1 MSSSSITNFQFKAN
15 LILRGKIN
23 CLTGLHIG
31 GSKEKLEIGG
41 VDSILV
47 RSPRTDF
54 PYIPG
59 SSIKGKMRHLLE
71 YFTGA
76 VNDPIIT
83 KTKDEWSAD
92 ELHRHNLGNVSKA
105 EKIVR
110 LFGIGANE
118 RENDDRLGKL
128 GLSRLVVRDA
138 HPDKKTVDEV
148 WEALGSD
155 AFYTEYKAEN
165 TIDRLTSAANPR
177 FIERVVEGSKFD
189 FELVYTVY
197 DFGETDYV
205 AYVNKDIELLLVGL
219 RLLESSALGKSGSRG
234 YGKINFEL
242 ADPIWVHQKD
252 YQEATK
258 EWEKA
263 RQPVLDSDLE
273 PFDQIDLAKFKYQ
286 PIPFE

>member
-1 MSSSSITNFQFKAN
+1 MSTNALTNFQFKAN

-41 VDSILV
+41 IDSIVV
-47 RSPRTDF
+47 RSPRTDY

-76 VNDPIIT
+76 VNDPIIVST
-83 KTKDEWSAD
+83 NKDWSA
-92 ELHRHNLGNVSKA
+92 EETHRHNLGNVSKA
-105 EKIVR
+105 AEIVR

-118 RENDDRLGKL
+118 RDEKKNLGIEKL

-138 HPDKKTVDEV
+138 HPDNKTIKEI
-148 WEALGSD
+148 WSALGSD

-189 FELVYTVY
+189 FEMVYTVF
-197 DFGETDYV
+197 DFGEEDFV
-205 AYVNKDIELLLVGL
+205 DKVNEDIDLLLVGL

-242 ADPIWVHQKD
+242 ADPIWVDQQGYKT
-252 YQEATK
+252 ASPA
-258 EWEKA
+258 WEKTRKLLTDA
-263 RQPVLDSDLE
+263 DLL
-273 PFDQIDLAKFKYQ
+273 PFDQIDLAKFQYQ
-286 PIPFE
+286 PA

>member
-1 MSSSSITNFQFKAN
+1 MSTNALTNFQFKAN

-41 VDSILV
+41 IDSIVV
-47 RSPRTDF
+47 RSPRTDY

-76 VNDPIIT
+76 VNDPIIVST
-83 KTKDEWSAD
+83 NKDWSA
-92 ELHRHNLGNVSKA
+92 EETHRHNLGNVSKA
-105 EKIVR
+105 AEIVR

-118 RENDDRLGKL
+118 RDEKKNLGLEKL

-138 HPDKKTVDEV
+138 HPDNKTIKEI
-148 WEALGSD
+148 WSALGSD

-189 FELVYTVY
+189 FEMVYTVF
-197 DFGETDYV
+197 DFGEEDFV
-205 AYVNKDIELLLVGL
+205 KKVNEDIDLLLVGL

-242 ADPIWVHQKD
+242 ADPIWVDQQGYKTASPEWGKTRKLLTDKD
-252 YQEATK
+252 
-258 EWEKA
+258 
-263 RQPVLDSDLE
+263 LL
-273 PFDQIDLAKFKYQ
+273 PFDQIDLAKFQYQ
-286 PIPFE
+286 PA